1 MCSSLLKIKSKFSLD
16 NILGFIPY
24 DLCLKLVYGSKKLLQ
39 KLHITKKTYQKC
51 KIVKKILK
59 PSYDVKKY
67 LAYLDSYHFNEENEK
82 IVYGCLN
89 EAPFNVSLYVGE
101 EKWENLIKYV
111 HNLNLVV
118 TPNLLNYMYENN
130 IFEILNR
137 YRNNIVELTFCDFNH
152 AFKINFEIIK
162 HIINILEKIFVQ
174 RNKKEEYL
182 DYITDKVNQINI
194 KDVSNVDN
202 IVQKTHNIIK
212 LSFIYNEILPY
223 IDISDKL
230 FDKINNIIPL
240 NEINE
245 IFVDT
250 NSFSEN
256 QFSVFI
262 KYISKTMSSLKNIKI
277 NNFGFNK
284 SHYVNFSILCDSPS
298 EKIEILDLS
307 DFFCSDDILSLLN
320 IKNHPLKELKL
331 KLNLNKG
338 GKNSWEFFEQSIN
351 TLEVLEIEFKEKG
364 NNNVLG
370 NIILA
375 LNKMEKLKHLKLIGD
390 LEPKDITNFRK
401 FHNIEY
407 LNIDLNYLNKNN
419 NVKLMALNNIPVD
432 LYNYFTNLINL
443 QTLIIENKSHID
455 KDISFKFPPKLKCLH
470 LYNFEDYLILPII
483 KKNINNLIDIEDFK
497 LENSKFQKKSFMEFV
512 DLFKSF
518 KSLIKLSLN
527 KIRIDK
533 CFNVETLC
541 EDYVLFESIPI
552 IFKNAP
558 LLIELDI
565 SNNNYDEKTLKNDVF
580 KRIKAS
586 LPKKLFS
593 LKIFNNDISVSENS
607 FIHLNKLFGSVLN
620 LDDNYP
626 IISKGDDP
634 NDIYNDD
641 EFHENYVYMDD
652 EYQFGNNY

>member
-1 MCSSLLKIKSKFSLD
+1 MSSVLEIKSKFSLD
-16 NILGFIPY
+16 NIFDYIPY
-24 DLCLKLVYGSKKLLQ
+24 NLCLKIVFGSKKLLQ
-39 KLHITKKTYQKC
+39 KLHITKKTYQKYN
-51 KIVKKILK
+51 ILMKILK
-59 PSYDVKKY
+59 SSYDVKQY
-67 LAYLDSYHFNEENEK
+67 LVYLDSYNFNEENEK

-89 EAPFNVSLYVGE
+89 TAPFNVSLYVGD
-101 EKWENLIKYV
+101 EKWEKLIKYV
-111 HNLNLVV
+111 HNLNLMV

-137 YRNNIVELTFCDFNH
+137 YRNNIVEITFCDFNQ

-162 HIINILEKIFVQ
+162 HIINLLEKIFIQ
-174 RNKKEEYL
+174 RYKKEECL
-182 DYITDKVNQINI
+182 NFITDKVNQISI
-194 KDVSNVDN
+194 KDINN
-202 IVQKTHNIIK
+202 ENNKVQKTHNIKK
-212 LSFIYNEILPY
+212 LSFEGNEILPY

-240 NEINE
+240 NEIEE

-284 SHYVNFSILCDSPS
+284 SHYVNFSILCDNPN
-298 EKIEILDLS
+298 EHIEILDLS
-307 DFFCSDDILSLLN
+307 NFFCSDDILSLLN
-320 IKNHPLKELKL
+320 IKSYPLKELKL
-331 KLNLNKG
+331 KLNLNKA
-338 GKNSWEFFEQSIN
+338 GKNSWEFFDKSIN

-364 NNNVLG
+364 NNNVLQ

-401 FHNIEY
+401 FNNIEY

-419 NVKLMALNNIPVD
+419 NVRLMALNNIPVE

-443 QTLIIENKSHID
+443 KTLIIENKSYID

-483 KKNINNLIDIEDFK
+483 RKNINNLSDIEDFK
-497 LENSKFQKKSFMEFV
+497 LEKSKFQKKTFMEFV

-527 KIRIDK
+527 KIDIGK
-533 CFNVETLC
+533 CFNAETLC
-541 EDYVLFESIPI
+541 EDYVLFDSIPI

-558 LLIELDI
+558 FLIELDV
-565 SNNNYDEKTLKNDVF
+565 SNNKYDDKTLKNDVF

-593 LKIFNNDISVSENS
+593 LKLFNNDISVSESS
-607 FIHLNKLFGSVLN
+607 FIHLNKLFGNVLN

-626 IISKGDDP
+626 IISKGVDP

-641 EFHENYVYMDD
+641 EFHENFVYMDD
-652 EYQFGNNY
+652 EYEFNNNY

>member
-1 MCSSLLKIKSKFSLD
+1 MSSLLTIKSKFSLD
-16 NILGFIPY
+16 NIFDYIPY
-24 DLCLKLVYGSKKLLQ
+24 NLCLKIVFGSKKLLQ
-39 KLHITKKTYQKC
+39 KLLITKKTFQKS
-51 KIVKKILK
+51 KILMKILK
-59 PSYDVKKY
+59 SSYDVRQY
-67 LAYLDSYHFNEENEK
+67 LAYLDSYNFNEENEK

-89 EAPFNVSLYVGE
+89 TAPFNVSLYVGE

-111 HNLNLVV
+111 HNLNLMV

-137 YRNNIVELTFCDFNH
+137 YRNNIVEITFCDFNQ

-162 HIINILEKIFVQ
+162 HIINVLEKIFMQ
-174 RNKKEEYL
+174 KYKKEKYL
-182 DYITDKVNQINI
+182 DIITEEASQISI
-194 KDVSNVDN
+194 KDISNN
-202 IVQKTHNIIK
+202 NNKIQKTHNIKK
-212 LSFIYNEILPY
+212 LSFEGNEILPY

-284 SHYVNFSILCDSPS
+284 SHYVNFSILFDNPR
-298 EKIEILDLS
+298 EQIEILDLS
-307 DFFCSDDILSLLN
+307 NFFCSDDILSLLN
-320 IKNHPLKELKL
+320 IKSYPLKELKL

-338 GKNSWEFFEQSIN
+338 GKNSWEFFDKIIG
-351 TLEVLEIEFKEKG
+351 TLEVLEFEFKEKG
-364 NNNVLG
+364 NNNVLQ
-370 NIILA
+370 NIFLA
-375 LNKMEKLKHLKLIGD
+375 LNKMEILKHLKLIGD

-401 FHNIEY
+401 FQNIEY

-419 NVKLMALNNIPVD
+419 NVKLMGLNNIPVE
-432 LYNYFTNLINL
+432 LYNYFTNFINL
-443 QTLIIENKSHID
+443 KTLIIENKSHID

-483 KKNINNLIDIEDFK
+483 RKNIINLSDIEDFK
-497 LENSKFQKKSFMEFV
+497 LEKSKFQKKTFMEFV

-527 KIRIDK
+527 KIDIGK
-533 CFNVETLC
+533 CFNAETLC

-558 LLIELDI
+558 FLIELDV
-565 SNNNYDEKTLKNDVF
+565 SNNKYDEKTLKNDVF
-580 KRIKAS
+580 KRIKVS

-593 LKIFNNDISVSENS
+593 LKVFNSDISVSENS
-607 FIHLNKLFGSVLN
+607 FIHLNKLFGNVLN

-626 IISKGDDP
+626 IISKGVDP

-641 EFHENYVYMDD
+641 EFHENFVYMDD
-652 EYQFGNNY
+652 EYEFSNNY

>member
-1 MCSSLLKIKSKFSLD
+1 MSSLLTIKSKFSLE
-16 NILGFIPY
+16 NIFDYIPY
-24 DLCLKLVYGSKKLLQ
+24 NLCLKIVFGSKKLLQ
-39 KLHITKKTYQKC
+39 KLHITKKTYQKYN
-51 KIVKKILK
+51 ILKKILK
-59 PSYDVKKY
+59 SSYDIKKY
-67 LAYLDSYHFNEENEK
+67 LAYLDSYHYNEENEK
-82 IVYGCLN
+82 VVYGCLN
-89 EAPFNVSLYVGE
+89 IASFNVNLFIGDE
-101 EKWENLIKYV
+101 RWENLTKYV

-118 TPNLLNYMYENN
+118 TPNLLNYINEND
-130 IFEILNR
+130 FLDILNR
-137 YRNNIVELTFCDFNH
+137 YRNNIVEITFCDFNQ
-152 AFKINFEIIK
+152 AFKINFELIKQIIY
-162 HIINILEKIFVQ
+162 ILEKIFMQ
-174 RNKKEEYL
+174 RAKKEKYM
-182 DYITDKVNQINI
+182 DFITDKVNQISI
-194 KDVSNVDN
+194 KDLNNDN
-202 IVQKTHNIIK
+202 NKIIRTHNIKK
-212 LSFIYNEILPY
+212 LSFECNEILPY

-284 SHYVNFSILCDSPS
+284 SHYVSFSILCDNTS
-298 EKIEILDLS
+298 EQIEILDLS
-307 DFFCSDDILSLLN
+307 NFFCSDDILSLLN
-320 IKNHPLKELKL
+320 IKNYPLKELKL

-338 GKNSWEFFEQSIN
+338 EKNSWEFFDQSIN

-364 NNNVLG
+364 NKNVLG

-401 FHNIEY
+401 YHNIEY

-419 NVKLMALNNIPVD
+419 NVRLMGLNNIPVE
-432 LYNYFTNLINL
+432 LYNFFSNLINL
-443 QTLIIENKSHID
+443 KALIIENKSFIN

-470 LYNFEDYLILPII
+470 LYNFEAHLILPII
-483 KKNINNLIDIEDFK
+483 RKNLNNLIDIEDFK
-497 LENSKFQKKSFMEFV
+497 LEKSKFQKKTFMELV

-527 KIRIDK
+527 KIDIDK

-558 LLIELDI
+558 YLIELDV
-565 SNNNYDEKTLKNDVF
+565 SNNKYDEKTLKNDVF

-593 LKIFNNDISVSENS
+593 LKLFNDDISVSENN
-607 FIHLNKLFGSVLN
+607 FIHLHNLFGNVLN

-626 IISKGDDP
+626 IINKGVDP
-634 NDIYNDD
+634 NDLYNND
-641 EFHENYVYMDD
+641 EFHENFVYMDD
-652 EYQFGNNY
+652 EYEFNNNY